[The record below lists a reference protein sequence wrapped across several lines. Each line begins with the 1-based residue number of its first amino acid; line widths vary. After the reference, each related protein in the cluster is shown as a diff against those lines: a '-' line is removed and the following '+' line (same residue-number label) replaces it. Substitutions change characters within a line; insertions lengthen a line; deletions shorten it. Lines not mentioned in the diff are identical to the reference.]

1 MQLALLTAAVKL
13 FVYKSQSDRPKDL
26 VHKVLKWATE
36 EVDNPD
42 LRDRG
47 FMYWRMLAINPS
59 VAGDIVLAEKPA
71 ITTDSDRMDRGALD
85 QLLLHTGT
93 LSSIYHKNPEVGSFF
108 NEISELNFHFINLL
122 FAKTFIRNA
131 TGKALADSP
140 ALNAHSRAVLIPLT
154 PTQLPHTTIN
164 VPGPGP
170 NESHSAQSGL
180 LATDNS
186 DLLEAVPP
194 KESRPNEEEDEDA
207 GSDQDEDNLKPNG
220 KQDPYSNLDGAF
232 GNYLVDEPQPIAA
245 SNRAGNHGDLD
256 DLLF

>member
-1 MQLALLTAAVKL
+1 VQLALLTAAVKL
-13 FVYKSQSDRPKDL
+13 FVYKPQSDRPKDL

-93 LSSIYHKNPEVGSFF
+93 LSSIYHKNPE
-108 NEISELNFHFINLL
+108 
-122 FAKTFIRNA
+122 TFIRNA

-154 PTQLPHTTIN
+154 QTQLPHTTVI

-170 NESHSAQSGL
+170 TESHSAQSGFS
-180 LATDNS
+180 TKDNP
-186 DLLEAVPP
+186 DLPEAVPS
-194 KESRPNEEEDEDA
+194 KEPRLNQEEDEDP
-207 GSDQDEDNLKPNG
+207 GSDQDEGNVKPSG

-232 GNYLVDEPQPIAA
+232 GNYLADEPQPIAA
-245 SNRAGNHGDLD
+245 SNRAGRHGDLD

>member
-13 FVYKSQSDRPKDL
+13 FVYKPQSDGPKDL

-59 VAGDIVLAEKPA
+59 VAEEIVLAEKPA

-93 LSSIYHKNPEVGSFF
+93 LSSIYHKNPEVGPSF
-108 NEISELNFHFINLL
+108 NKISEVLFHFIDL
-122 FAKTFIRNA
+122 FFPKTFIRNA
-131 TGKALADSP
+131 TGKALTDSP

-154 PTQLPHTTIN
+154 PTQLPLTTVN

-170 NESHSAQSGL
+170 NESHSAQSGFL
-180 LATDNS
+180 TTDHP
-186 DLLEAVPP
+186 DLPEAVPS
-194 KESRPNEEEDEDA
+194 KESRPNQEEDEDA
-207 GSDQDEDNLKPNG
+207 GSDQDEGNVKPNG

-232 GNYLVDEPQPIAA
+232 GNYLADEPQPIAA
-245 SNRAGNHGDLD
+245 SNRAGRHGDLD